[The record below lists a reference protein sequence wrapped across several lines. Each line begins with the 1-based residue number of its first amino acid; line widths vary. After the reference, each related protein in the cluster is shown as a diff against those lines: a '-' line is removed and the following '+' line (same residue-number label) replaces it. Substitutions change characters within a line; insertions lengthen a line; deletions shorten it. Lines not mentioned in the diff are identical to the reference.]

1 MKNIKALGSAFPWAL
16 AAFALSLFSLA
27 SLPASGAPIPGLK
40 EAVVVVDKKTNKIH
54 VANYVEG
61 PFEILKT
68 YRVTFGKSNGDKLWE
83 GDLKTPEG
91 IYDFLYRKVPTQKKF
106 GPLAIYIGYPN
117 SMDKHGKKTGDQILL
132 HGTDDPSRLERPFDS
147 LGCVVTDNENV
158 AEISECVK
166 IKETKIIITRDYEL
180 LKNAPRLAKAKDFF
194 SAWLKAWSEKDLV
207 GYIESYADEYV
218 PQAAGRN
225 RNEFARYKEN
235 LNKTYDTIKVTATD
249 VRYYFHEKYDLITFT
264 QHYESTFPNG
274 KPAYSGS
281 AKKNLYIQERNDHYR
296 IVTEEQQK

>member
-1 MKNIKALGSAFPWAL
+1 MALTLAIFLATSPAL
-16 AAFALSLFSLA
+16 AAVL
-27 SLPASGAPIPGLK
+27 PGLK

-54 VANYVEG
+54 VANYNEG
-61 PFEILKT
+61 PLAILKT

-91 IYDFLYRKVPTQKKF
+91 IYDFLYRKIPTQKKF

-117 SMDKHGKKTGDQILL
+117 SMDKHGAKTGDQILL

-166 IKETKIIITRDYEL
+166 IKETKIIITRDYDAI
-180 LKNAPRLAKAKDFF
+180 KDAARLPKAKEFF
-194 SAWLKAWSEKDLV
+194 ANWLKAWSEKDLV
-207 GYIESYADEYV
+207 SYIESYADEYI
-218 PQAAGRN
+218 PQQAGRN
-225 RNEFARYKEN
+225 RNEFAKYKEN
-235 LNKTYDTIKVTATD
+235 LNKMYGTIKVTASD

-264 QHYESTFPNG
+264 QNYESTLPNG
-274 KPAYSGS
+274 KPAYSGV
-281 AKKNLYIQERNDHYR
+281 AKKNLYIQERNGHYR
-296 IVTEEQQK
+296 IVTEEAQK